1 VAHPGDMNRRAGGG
15 RRDVDAVSMTT
26 SKTVD
31 RYDVSGAE
39 TVASAAKLT
48 TNGGIV
54 VRHTNTHPTRGSFDE
69 PLVSLSPTL
78 SPEAGGEQAAPSCP

>member
-1 VAHPGDMNRRAGGG
+1 
-15 RRDVDAVSMTT
+15 MTT

-54 VRHTNTHPTRGSFDE
+54 VRRRGS
-69 PLVSLSPTL
+69 SI
-78 SPEAGGEQAAPSCP
+78 